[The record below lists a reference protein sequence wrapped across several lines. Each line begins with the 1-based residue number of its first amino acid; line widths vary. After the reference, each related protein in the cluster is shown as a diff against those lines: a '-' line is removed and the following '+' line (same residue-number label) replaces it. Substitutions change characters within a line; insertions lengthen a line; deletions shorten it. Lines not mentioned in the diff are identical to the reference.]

1 MNRHEFLSTKK
12 KTYFLFLRYDIF
24 TVSTQIK
31 TNKGALQVNLR
42 FLVLTTAML
51 VLIGCSSDRQSNIP
65 EENNMNPLADG
76 AFLLSKV
83 TITEDGEITELLRD
97 QMKIYSNGKFM
108 FAFDNESTGDMDV
121 GAGNASWVNG
131 VMIEEPLYN
140 HDGPLSGLS
149 FDITIEP
156 TETGFNQV
164 LHGMKYDDGRV
175 LETMVEEWNRAPG
188 VVTPYDGLWKLE
200 GRETDDPGLT
210 EFSEIKMIGGGHF
223 IILQSAMYQGEK
235 IRNFGFGSLILMG
248 SSKVLET
255 GMVGSWENY
264 SDWATEV
271 TMKMVDENHLIQS
284 FTFNGRVIT
293 QKYVRI

>member
-1 MNRHEFLSTKK
+1 MKNFLMA
-12 KTYFLFLRYDIF
+12 
-24 TVSTQIK
+24 
-31 TNKGALQVNLR
+31 AL
-42 FLVLTTAML
+42 LVLT
-51 VLIGCSSDRQSNIP
+51 GCSSDKQSNIS
-65 EENNMNPLADG
+65 EENTMNPLADG

-83 TITEDGEITELLRD
+83 TITEDGEVTELLRD

-121 GAGNASWVNG
+121 GAGNASWING
-131 VMIEEPLYN
+131 VMVEEPLFN
-140 HDGPLSGLS
+140 HGGPLSDLS

-156 TETGFNQV
+156 TEKGFNQV
-164 LHGMKYDDGRV
+164 LHGMEYEDGRV

-188 VVTPYDGLWKLE
+188 VVTPYDGLWKLV
-200 GRETDDPGLT
+200 GRETDDPELT

-235 IRNFGFGSLILMG
+235 VRNFGFGSLIQAG
-248 SSKVLET
+248 ASKVLET

-271 TMKMVDENHLIQS
+271 TMKMVDEYHLTQS
-284 FTFNGRVIT
+284 FNFDGRVVT
-293 QKYVRI
+293 QSYVRI

>member
-1 MNRHEFLSTKK
+1 M
-12 KTYFLFLRYDIF
+12 
-24 TVSTQIK
+24 V
-31 TNKGALQVNLR
+31 
-42 FLVLTTAML
+42 
-51 VLIGCSSDRQSNIP
+51 
-65 EENNMNPLADG
+65 
-76 AFLLSKV
+76 
-83 TITEDGEITELLRD
+83 
-97 QMKIYSNGKFM
+97 
-108 FAFDNESTGDMDV
+108 
-121 GAGNASWVNG
+121 
-131 VMIEEPLYN
+131 EEPLFN
-140 HDGPLSGLS
+140 HDGPLSDLS

-156 TETGFNQV
+156 TKNGFNQV
-164 LHGMKYDDGRV
+164 LHGMEYDDGRV

-200 GRETDDPGLT
+200 GRETDDPELT

-235 IRNFGFGSLILMG
+235 VRNFGFGSLILTG
-248 SSKVLET
+248 ASKVLET

-271 TMKMVDENHLIQS
+271 TMKMVDENHLMQS

>member
-1 MNRHEFLSTKK
+1 MKNFLMAVMAT
-12 KTYFLFLRYDIF
+12 L
-24 TVSTQIK
+24 
-31 TNKGALQVNLR
+31 
-42 FLVLTTAML
+42 LVLT
-51 VLIGCSSDRQSNIP
+51 GCSSDKQSNIS
-65 EENNMNPLADG
+65 EENAMNPLADG

-83 TITEDGEITELLRD
+83 TITEDGETTELLRD

-121 GAGNASWVNG
+121 GAGNATWVNG
-131 VMIEEPLYN
+131 VLIEEPLYN
-140 HDGPLSGLS
+140 HDGPLSDLS

-156 TETGFNQV
+156 TENGFNQV
-164 LHGMKYDDGRV
+164 LHGMEYDDGRV
-175 LETMVEEWNRAPG
+175 LEIMVEEWNRAPG

-200 GRETDDPGLT
+200 GRETDDPELT

-235 IRNFGFGSLILMG
+235 VRNFGFGSLILTG
-248 SSKVLET
+248 ASKVLET

-264 SDWATEV
+264 SGWATEV
-271 TMKMVDENHLIQS
+271 NMEMVDENHLIQS